1 MLISMTPNASIC
13 SSPRLF
19 ARFERFFIRARAPQP
34 ALFAGARAPQP
45 ALFAGARAPQ
55 PALCVG
61 GAYAFFAAAA
71 VVLGCGG
78 AAGTPAPARV
88 PPPAP
93 AAAPEQH
100 RPTATATAEIG
111 GLDEREAE
119 ASFRAS
125 LDSLQECVQN
135 GVERLEFMGGSIEF
149 AVKVGAD
156 RQAASVWAAQSSL
169 GERLTEKCMFAALR
183 SVTWPAPQGGLF
195 GIARNSFEFEPKR
208 GSPTPAVWDA
218 GRVAGVV
225 DHVHGSISEC
235 GSGSLESILITLY
248 IGEEGQAIAGGAA
261 SDEPIDEA
269 QVDCVVDAFLSAQYP
284 RPERAPTKVRF
295 RL

>member
-1 MLISMTPNASIC
+1 MLMSMAPNASVC
-13 SSPRLF
+13 SSLRLF
-19 ARFERFFIRARAPQP
+19 ARFERSFIA
-34 ALFAGARAPQP
+34 AGA
-45 ALFAGARAPQ
+45 L
-55 PALCVG
+55 V
-61 GAYAFFAAAA
+61 AAAA

-78 AAGTPAPARV
+78 AASTPAPAAV
-88 PPPAP
+88 PPPPP
-93 AAAPEQH
+93 AGAPEQP
-100 RPTATATAEIG
+100 PTATATAEIG

-125 LDSLQECVQN
+125 LDSLQQCVQN

-156 RQAASVWAAQSSL
+156 RQAASVWAAQSSI
-169 GERLTEKCMFAALR
+169 GERSTEKCMFEALR

-195 GIARNSFEFEPKR
+195 GIARNSFEFEPKK

-225 DHVHGSISEC
+225 DHVHGTIAEC
-235 GSGSLESILITLY
+235 GSGSLESILVTLY

-269 QVDCVVDAFLSAQYP
+269 QVDCVVDALLAAQYP

>member
-1 MLISMTPNASIC
+1 MSSPNAPG
-13 SSPRLF
+13 SSRRLF
-19 ARFERFFIRARAPQP
+19 ARFERVFAEERAFQPALDPSARAPLP
-34 ALFAGARAPQP
+34 VPHIARAL
-45 ALFAGARAPQ
+45 A
-55 PALCVG
+55 VV
-61 GAYAFFAAAA
+61 AAASGA
-71 VVLGCGG
+71 LGCGG
-78 AAGTPAPARV
+78 TASTPAPPVA
-88 PPPAP
+88 PAPQP
-93 AAAPEQH
+93 AAAPEK
-100 RPTATATAEIG
+100 RPAATATAEIG

-125 LDSLQECVQN
+125 LEALQECVQS

-156 RQAASVWAAQSSL
+156 RQAASVWAAESSL
-169 GERLTEKCMFAALR
+169 GERSTEKCMFAALR

-195 GIARNSFEFEPKR
+195 GIARNSFEFEPRK

-225 DHVHGSISEC
+225 DHVHGAIAEC
-235 GSGSLESILITLY
+235 GSGSLESMLITLY

-261 SDEPIDEA
+261 TDEPLDEA
-269 QVDCVVDAFLSAQYP
+269 QVDCVVDAFLAAQYP

>member
-1 MLISMTPNASIC
+1 MSTAPNASVC
-13 SSPRLF
+13 SSLRLF
-19 ARFERFFIRARAPQP
+19 ARLERCFIEAREPQP
-34 ALFAGARAPQP
+34 ALLPRPREPQP
-45 ALFAGARAPQ
+45 TLLLAAREPQ
-55 PALCVG
+55 PPLGFG
-61 GAYAFFAAAA
+61 GAYAFAAAAA
-71 VVLGCGG
+71 VAFGCGG
-78 AAGTPAPARV
+78 AAST
-88 PPPAP
+88 PAP
-93 AAAPEQH
+93 AAAPPSPPVAAPE
-100 RPTATATAEIG
+100 RAPTATATAEIG

-125 LDSLQECVQN
+125 LDSLQACVQN
-135 GVERLEFMGGSIEF
+135 GVERLEYMGGSIEF

-156 RQAASVWAAQSSL
+156 RQAASVWAAQSSI
-169 GERLTEKCMFAALR
+169 GERSTEKCMFEALR

-195 GIARNSFEFEPKR
+195 GIARNSFEFEPKK

-225 DHVHGSISEC
+225 DHVHGTIAEC

-248 IGEEGQAIAGGAA
+248 IGEEGQAVAGGAA

-269 QVDCVVDAFLSAQYP
+269 QVDCVVDAFLGAQYP

>member
-1 MLISMTPNASIC
+1 MSMAPKASVC
-13 SSPRLF
+13 SSLRPF
-19 ARFERFFIRARAPQP
+19 ARFERHFI
-34 ALFAGARAPQP
+34 GARAPQP
-45 ALFAGARAPQ
+45 AGA
-55 PALCVG
+55 LV
-61 GAYAFFAAAA
+61 AAAA
-71 VVLGCGG
+71 LVVGCGG
-78 AAGTPAPARV
+78 AASQPAPVAAL
-88 PPPAP
+88 PPPV
-93 AAAPEQH
+93 AASPEQP
-100 RPTATATAEIG
+100 PTATATAEIG

-125 LDSLQECVQN
+125 LDSLQACVQD

-169 GERLTEKCMFAALR
+169 GERSTEKCMFAALR
-183 SVTWPAPQGGLF
+183 SVTWPEPRGGLF
-195 GIARNSFEFEPKR
+195 GIARNSFEFEPKK

-218 GRVAGVV
+218 GRVAEVV
-225 DHVHGSISEC
+225 DHVHSTIAEC
-235 GSGSLESILITLY
+235 GSGSLESILVTLY

-269 QVDCVVDAFLSAQYP
+269 QVDCVVDAFLAAQYP